1 MVGDLYSQ
9 FNEAANYTRKFIF
22 KITGIH
28 KQEWGHTP
36 VMSAFRGPMRDT
48 GVQSQPG
55 CPVKLDE
62 ITNWDPLS
70 EYLGMLRVQIPECRK
85 EHSQAAVLQGKRW
98 AVFAKE
104 RFL

>member
-22 KITGIH
+22 KIQESTSRSGGTPLLCQHSGDLCGILEF
-28 KQEWGHTP
+28 K
-36 VMSAFRGPMRDT
+36 VSLA
-48 GVQSQPG
+48 VQW
-55 CPVKLDE
+55 KLDE